1 MLRSM
6 FSAVSG
12 LRGHQSML
20 DVIGNNLANV
30 NTVGYKGSST
40 IFQDLLSQQL
50 RGAGAPTALNAGTNP
65 SQVGIGV
72 RLGAI
77 TQSFTQGAAQ
87 LTNRATD
94 ISIQGDGF
102 FVTRSGGEF
111 LYTRLGSFSF
121 DQTGNL
127 ATPDGGVVQGWMAV
141 NGVINTNQGVTD
153 IRLPLGQIIEPV
165 ETGSIKIGGNLPSDA
180 AAGTSITTSI
190 DVYDTQGTAIP
201 VTFTFTKS
209 ATANE
214 WTVSATAPNAGGV
227 ATAIDEYDPPVTLAF
242 DPATGMPTSALPAI
256 DRATLATSLGRTFTA
271 GTIAVDGGTAT
282 DPDALRQFAGSN
294 TLAAIDQD
302 GRAMGF
308 LRSFTIGGD
317 GRITGVFSNGT
328 TQALGQ
334 IALAS
339 FNNPTGLE
347 KAGDSTYRAT
357 INSGLANIGISGE
370 GGRGTMLGGTLEMSN
385 VDVANEFT
393 NLIVAQRGFQAN
405 SRVITSSDELL
416 QDLVNMK
423 R

>member
-30 NTVGYKGSST
+30 NTVGYKGSSV

-50 RGAGAPTALNAGTNP
+50 RGAGAGTALRAGTNP
-65 SQVGIGV
+65 AQVGIGV

-77 TQSFTQGAAQ
+77 TQTFTQGAAQ

-102 FVTRSGGEF
+102 FTLRTGGEF

-121 DQTGNL
+121 DDLGRL
-127 ATPDGGVVQGWMAV
+127 STPEGGILQGWMAT
-141 NGVINTNQGVTD
+141 NGVLNTNAPVGD
-153 IRLPLGQIIEPV
+153 LRLPLGQIIEPV
-165 ETGSIKIGGNLPSDA
+165 QTSTLRLGGNLPSDA
-180 AAGTSITTSI
+180 ATGTAVTTSI
-190 DVYDTQGTAIP
+190 DVHDTQGTAIP
-201 VTFTFTKS
+201 MTFTFTKT

-214 WTVSATAPNAGGV
+214 WTVAVTAPDSAGV
-227 ATAIDEYDPPVTLAF
+227 ATPVDEYDPPVTLTF
-242 DPATGMPTSALPAI
+242 NPSTGFPTAPLPTI
-256 DRATLATSLGRTFTA
+256 DRTQLGTDLGRTFDA
-271 GTIAVDGGTAT
+271 GTITIDAGAAT

-294 TLAAIDQD
+294 SVAAISQD
-302 GRAMGF
+302 GNAMGF
-308 LRSFTIGGD
+308 LRSFTIGAD
-317 GRITGVFSNGT
+317 GSIVGVFSNGT
-328 TQALGQ
+328 TQILGQ
-334 IALAS
+334 LS
-339 FNNPTGLE
+339 LTTFNNPAGLD

-357 INSGLANIGISGE
+357 INSGLPNTGMPGD
-370 GGRGTMLGGTLEMSN
+370 GGRGTLLGGTLEMSN
-385 VDVANEFT
+385 IDVANEFT

-416 QDLVNMK
+416 QDVISMK

>member
-30 NTVGYKGSST
+30 NTVGYKGSQT

-50 RGAGAPTALNAGTNP
+50 RGAGAPTGMRAGTNP
-65 SQVGIGV
+65 AQVGIGV

-77 TQSFTQGAAQ
+77 TQTFTQGAAQ

-94 ISIQGDGF
+94 ISLQGDGF

-121 DQTGNL
+121 DEMGNL
-127 ATPDGGVVQGWMAV
+127 ASPEGGIVQGWMAT
-141 NGVINTNQGVTD
+141 NGVLNTNANIGDV
-153 IRLPLGQIIEPV
+153 RLPLGQIIEPV
-165 ETGSIKIGGNLPSDA
+165 QTSELTIGGNLPSDA
-180 AAGTSITTSI
+180 ATGTVVNTSI
-190 DVYDTQGTAIP
+190 DIYDAQGTEIP
-201 VTFTFTKS
+201 VTFTFTKT
-209 ATANE
+209 ATADE
-214 WTVSATAPNAGGV
+214 WTVAATAPDSAGV
-227 ATAIDEYDPPVTLAF
+227 TTPIAEYNPPVTATF
-242 DPATGMPTSALPAI
+242 NPTTGMLTAALPGI
-256 DRATLATSLGRTFTA
+256 DRTTLGTALTRTFTA
-271 GTIAVDGGTAT
+271 GTININTGSAT
-282 DPDALRQFAGSN
+282 DPDSLRQFAGTNSM
-294 TLAAIDQD
+294 AAYNQD
-302 GRAMGF
+302 GNAMGF
-308 LRSFTIGGD
+308 LRSFTIGAD
-317 GRITGVFSNGT
+317 GKVAGVFSNGT
-328 TQALGQ
+328 TQILGQ

-339 FNNPTGLE
+339 FNNPAGLE
-347 KAGDSTYRAT
+347 KSGDSTYRAT
-357 INSGLANIGISGE
+357 INSGLANVGLAGE

-385 VDVANEFT
+385 VDVANEFS

-405 SRVITSSDELL
+405 SRVITASDELL